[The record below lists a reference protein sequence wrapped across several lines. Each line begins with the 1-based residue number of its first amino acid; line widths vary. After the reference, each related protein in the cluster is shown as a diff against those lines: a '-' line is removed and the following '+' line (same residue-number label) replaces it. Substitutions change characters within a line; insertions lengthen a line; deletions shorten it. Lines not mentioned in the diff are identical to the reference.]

1 MRDGVQNHL
10 DWPKVDLC
18 SKGVG
23 NSGAEK
29 VGLRKFCRGS
39 CAPQSSISGE
49 RLLGIRSTATSCGR
63 RRRVSEAENK
73 IICIGSHPHKS
84 KRYICRILW
93 DGTRDRYSVL
103 DQGVLFPLPLDSV
116 SLLGTY
122 DKTKDSFAVFVC
134 LTDLIC
140 SFQWELPHCI
150 LKLQN
155 SVLQSLIHAP
165 VVRPHSPNLVSKTRR
180 TNPGPSNGLFP
191 WTYPSLSET
200 GDSESI

>member
-1 MRDGVQNHL
+1 MGSR
-10 DWPKVDLC
+10 W
-18 SKGVG
+18 VG
-23 NSGAEK
+23 NSSAEK
-29 VGLRKFCRGS
+29 VGLRKFC
-39 CAPQSSISGE
+39 APQSSISGE
-49 RLLGIRSTATSCGR
+49 GLLGIRSTATTGGR

-84 KRYICRILW
+84 KRYICRIQW

-103 DQGVLFPLPLDSV
+103 DQGVLFPVPLDSV

-150 LKLQN
+150 LKCRIMSFNHLSMPLSFARIRQIWCPRRGAQIPARPMGF
-155 SVLQSLIHAP
+155 SHGLIP
-165 VVRPHSPNLVSKTRR
+165 
-180 TNPGPSNGLFP
+180 
-191 WTYPSLSET
+191 LSET
-200 GDSESI
+200 RGRERTLGVDLKT